1 MGQGIFGKYRSSSL
15 PRLVFFVLLILTA
28 PIFCQDYVINGY
40 EHPAASDPVKFNRGM
55 RLKGF
60 GDYLYNKKSYA
71 QAVPY
76 YQQAL
81 ELIPTEAD
89 ASFNLARIYHG
100 EKLYRLAELYYNQS
114 LENFQKP
121 ENYGKT
127 QLKAYMAKVHL
138 AEIYHE
144 QGLRDKTLAAL
155 AELRAE
161 EGILKT
167 MYTPAWD
174 MLEGNLGKVYPSE
187 AVLSRPAANT
197 RTTGGRPDS
206 LPAVR
211 EIP

>member
-1 MGQGIFGKYRSSSL
+1 MVNGYQQ
-15 PRLVFFVLLILTA
+15 PTA
-28 PIFCQDYVINGY
+28 P
-40 EHPAASDPVKFNRGM
+40 DPVKFNKGM

-114 LENFQKP
+114 VENFEKL

-155 AELRAE
+155 AELRKE

-174 MLEGNLGKVYPSE
+174 ILEANLGKVYPSE
-187 AVLSRPAANT
+187 AVLSRPGANT
-197 RTTGGRPDS
+197 RTTGGRVDS
-206 LPAVR
+206 LPSAGAT
-211 EIP
+211 P